1 VSHKLSLLVPMYN
14 EEDVVQNFFLE
25 IIPILENLPVSWEI
39 VCINDGSADRTLE
52 MLWDWNKRDH
62 RIKVINFSRNFGKE
76 SAITAGLDY
85 VTGDAVIPIDADLQD
100 PPEIIPKMVNL
111 WLAGIDVVNAAR
123 SSRQSDTW
131 LKRTTSRWFYRCINK
146 ISDVPI
152 PENVGDYRLLSK
164 RCYEVVKTLHERRR
178 FMKGL
183 FSWVG
188 FPTATIYYDRQPR
201 AAGKTKF
208 NYWKLWNFAIEGITS
223 FSTIPL
229 RVATYLGVLTAM
241 LSFLYAFSLVIDTLL
256 FGNAVKG
263 YPSVMTAILFLGGV
277 QLIFIGVIGE
287 YISRVHDEVK
297 GRPVYVVES
306 ARGFDGKADC

>member
-1 VSHKLSLLVPMYN
+1 MYN
-14 EEDVVQNFFLE
+14 EEDVVQNFFVE

-39 VCINDGSADRTLE
+39 VCINDGSSDGTLD
-52 MLWDWNKRDH
+52 MLWDWNSRDN

-100 PPEIIPKMVNL
+100 PPDLIPQMVNL
-111 WLAGIDVVNAAR
+111 FLAGIDVVNASR

-131 LKRTTSRWFYRCINK
+131 LKRTTSKWFYRLINK

-152 PENVGDYRLLSK
+152 PENVGDYRLLSR
-164 RCYEVVKTLHERRR
+164 RCYEVIKTLQERRR

-188 FPTATIYYDRQPR
+188 FPTATIYYERQPR
-201 AAGKTKF
+201 VAGQTKF

-229 RVATYLGVLTAM
+229 RVATYLGVLTAI
-241 LSFLYAFSLVIDTLL
+241 LSFLYAFSLVMDTLL
-256 FGNAVKG
+256 FGNNVKG
-263 YPSVMTAILFLGGV
+263 YPSIMTAILFFGGV

-297 GRPVYVVES
+297 GRPIYVVES
-306 ARGFDGKADC
+306 VKGFDE

>member
-1 VSHKLSLLVPMYN
+1 MSLKLSILVPMYN
-14 EEDVVQNFFLE
+14 EEEVVDHFFGE
-25 IIPILENLPVSWEI
+25 IIPILESLSMNWEI
-39 VCINDGSADRTLE
+39 VCINDGSHDHTLE
-52 MLWDWNKRDH
+52 LLWDWNKRND

-76 SAITAGLDY
+76 SAMTAGLDY

-100 PPEIIPKMVNL
+100 PPELIPKMVKL
-111 WLAGIDVVNAAR
+111 WLAGVDVVNASR
-123 SSRQSDTW
+123 SSRNSDTW
-131 LKRTTSRWFYRCINK
+131 LKRITSYLFYRLINS
-146 ISDVPI
+146 ISEVAI

-164 RCYEVVKTLHERRR
+164 RCYEVLRTLREKRR

-188 FPTATIYYDRQPR
+188 FQTATIYYERPSR
-201 AAGKTKF
+201 VAGATKF
-208 NYWKLWNFAIEGITS
+208 NYWKLWNLAIEGITS

-229 RVATYLGVLTAM
+229 RLSAYIGILIAG
-241 LSFLYAFSLVIDTLL
+241 LSFCYAFFLVIDTLIY
-256 FGNAVKG
+256 GNSVKG
-263 YPSVMTAILFLGGV
+263 YPSIMTAILFLGGI

-306 ARGFDGKADC
+306 AIGFKN